1 MKYLWGQ
8 ERLSMHYIYL
18 DCFSGI
24 SGDMLIGALL
34 DGGASFSVLQE
45 AIDTLNLRARL
56 TAEKKVMQGISCT
69 AFKVEALDAPPLR
82 HLPQIE
88 EIIQTSPL
96 PEQIKNDAV
105 GVFRKLAEAEAQVH
119 GVDVGKIHFHEIG
132 AVDTIVDVVGAFL
145 CLDNL
150 GIEQVYASALP
161 WAAGLLDMSHGRYP
175 LPAPAVV
182 QLLQGYPCVSSD
194 AKMELVTPTGAALL
208 THLVKCHEAPASFTP
223 LSVGYGAGSK
233 VRDDKVPN
241 LLRMISAETGGTSTQ
256 QETISVLETEVDD
269 LNPEIFTHLYSL
281 CLDHPGVLDFFTTP
295 VYMKKN
301 RPGTLITVLTRR
313 DRADEICQ
321 LLMRETGT
329 LGVRY
334 RLQERFVLHRTQETL
349 STPWGPVRIKV
360 ARSNDGAV
368 FKKPEFEDC
377 QVIARKNNLP
387 LREVYGKIL
396 NIINPSSI

>member
-1 MKYLWGQ
+1 M
-8 ERLSMHYIYL
+8 RYIYL

-34 DGGASFSVLQE
+34 DGGASLAVLQE
-45 AIDTLNLRARL
+45 GIDTLKLDARL

-69 AFKVEALDAPPLR
+69 YFKVEAPGAPPLR

-88 EIIQTSPL
+88 KIIQASSL
-96 PEQIKNDAV
+96 PEKIKNDAV
-105 GVFRKLAEAEAQVH
+105 AVFRKLAEAEAQVH
-119 GVDVGKIHFHEIG
+119 GVDVNKIHFHEIG

-161 WAAGLLDMSHGRYP
+161 WAEGMLDMSHGHYP

-182 QLLQGYPCVSSD
+182 RLLQGYPCVSSD

-208 THLVKCHEAPASFTP
+208 TYLVKSHDAPTSFTP
-223 LSVGYGAGSK
+223 LAVGYGAGTK

-241 LLRMISAETGGTSTQ
+241 LLRMISAETGDISAQ
-256 QETISVLETEVDD
+256 RETIAVLETEVDD

-281 CLDHPGVLDFFTTP
+281 FLDHPSVLDFFTTP

-301 RPGTLITVLTRR
+301 RPGTLITVLTRW
-313 DRADEICQ
+313 DAAEEVCQ

-334 RLQERFVLHRTQETL
+334 RCQQRFLLTRRQEML
-349 STPWGPVRIKV
+349 STPWGPVRIKI
-360 ARSNDGAV
+360 AQSENGAV
-368 FKKPEFEDC
+368 HKKPEFEDC
-377 QVIARKNNLP
+377 QVIARQNNLP
-387 LREVYGKIL
+387 LRDVYFAIQNLL
-396 NIINPSSI
+396 NDFIP